1 MLPWPYRLYFWGV
14 HGVFSEVVF
23 TAVWEVVVGGSLR
36 LMGTSSIWSFLVYG
50 LGTFA
55 GAELMREQMQ
65 ARRVPTW
72 ARCVLYVPLV
82 YAWEFGCGA
91 ILSYFHAC
99 PWDYSEFDYDVM
111 GLITLEYAPLWLMGG
126 AYFELLMSCMAS
138 LEQKPLWR
146 RKLE

>member
-14 HGVFSEVVF
+14 HGVFAEVVF
-23 TAVWEVVVGGSLR
+23 TAVWEFVVGGSLR
-36 LMGTSSIWSFLVYG
+36 LMGMSSLWSFLVYG

-55 GAELMREQMQ
+55 GAELARKLML

-72 ARCVLYVPLV
+72 ARCLAYVPLV
-82 YAWEFGCGA
+82 YTWEFSCGA
-91 ILSYFHAC
+91 ILSHFDAC
-99 PWDYSEFDYDVM
+99 PWDYSEFDYDFM
-111 GLITLEYAPLWLMGG
+111 GLITLEYAPLWLIGG
-126 AYFELLMSCMAS
+126 AYFELIMLSMSS